1 MSSDL
6 LINYKHKVVVRDF
19 RITATKHLQNIYTEE
34 ELDKEATSAKFA
46 QVQKEGER
54 DVKRNID
61 FYNLD
66 AIISVG
72 YRVYSTKATQFR
84 IWATKTLK
92 EYIVSMHTSA
102 LLINGTKLLK
112 NLVIWSKVLYICT
125 SNATRAFCISC
136 KSAFFL
142 DCYLTKD
149 NTPSRLTSVAH
160 LGGLLFYKPLVL

>member
-1 MSSDL
+1 M
-6 LINYKHKVVVRDF
+6 
-19 RITATKHLQNIYTEE
+19 
-34 ELDKEATSAKFA
+34 LDKEATSAKFA

-66 AIISVG
+66 TIISVG
-72 YRVYSTKATQFR
+72 YRVNSTKATQFR

-92 EYIVSMHTSA
+92 EYIISMHTSA

-112 NLVIWSKVLYICT
+112 NLVIWSRVLYICT
-125 SNATRAFCISC
+125 TKATRAFCISC